1 MNTLGNIL
9 TRGIITRRFPLGFA
23 VLLLSFMVGGTV
35 ALLPAGTAEAKS
47 PERIDPEQVLSAE
60 GVRAYNSL
68 TPDVKSII
76 RNETVPQ
83 LLAEVR
89 AGPLRGVTGELY
101 DAEVRALVEF
111 VVATA
116 RKAQDALERAIAN
129 HTHETHEGIEI
140 QPLTGHFTH
149 CDYTTSMGSSSL
161 VVYVG
166 HVARCN
172 AIMAKMQAGV
182 LLKGPGY
189 SSGWQD
195 YGYFNTMS
203 ALAFTSH
210 GYDANTCWMGWG
222 HGAAKPV
229 DYGPNP
235 SPANGGQ
242 SLRLC
247 V

>member
-1 MNTLGNIL
+1 M
-9 TRGIITRRFPLGFA
+9 
-23 VLLLSFMVGGTV
+23 
-35 ALLPAGTAEAKS
+35 
-47 PERIDPEQVLSAE
+47 LSAE
-60 GVRAYNSL
+60 GVRVYNSL

-83 LLAEVR
+83 LLAEVK

-116 RKAQDALERAIAN
+116 KEAQDALERAIAN
-129 HTHETHEGIEI
+129 HTHEGIRMRA
-140 QPLTGHFTH
+140 LTGHFTS
-149 CDYTTSMGSSSL
+149 CSYTTSMGSSSL

-166 HVARCN
+166 HVARCD
-172 AIMAKMQAGV
+172 ATMAVMEAGV

-189 SSGWQD
+189 WSGWRD
-195 YGYFNTMS
+195 YRYTIARS
-203 ALAFTSH
+203 ALGFTSH
-210 GYDANTCWMGWG
+210 GYDPDTCWQGWG
-222 HGAAKPV
+222 HGSATPM
-229 DYGPNP
+229 DDGPNP
-235 SPANGGQ
+235 SPSNGGR

>member
-1 MNTLGNIL
+1 M
-9 TRGIITRRFPLGFA
+9 TRRFPLGFA

-35 ALLPAGTAEAKS
+35 ALVPVGTAEAKS
-47 PERIDPEQVLSAE
+47 PERINPEQVLSAE
-60 GVRAYNSL
+60 GVRVYNSL

-83 LLAEVR
+83 LLVEVR

-129 HTHETHEGIEI
+129 HTHGTHEGIEI
-140 QPLTGHFTH
+140 QPLTGHFTP
-149 CDYTTSMGSSSL
+149 CSYTTSMGSSSL

-166 HVARCN
+166 HVARCD
-172 AIMAKMQAGV
+172 ASMAVMEAGV
-182 LLKGPGY
+182 WLRGPGGY
-189 SSGWQD
+189 HSGWRN
-195 YGYFNTMS
+195 YRYTNTTS
-203 ALAFTSH
+203 ALGFTSH
-210 GYDANTCWMGWG
+210 YNDTPNYCWVGWG
-222 HGAAKPV
+222 HGAATPHNN
-229 DYGPNP
+229 GPSP
-235 SPANGGQ
+235 GPANGGYAE
-242 SLRLC
+242 SHC

>member
-1 MNTLGNIL
+1 MNTLIRTSILGN
-9 TRGIITRRFPLGFA
+9 ITRRFSLGFA

-47 PERIDPEQVLSAE
+47 PERINPEQVLSAE

-83 LLAEVR
+83 LLAEVK

-116 RKAQDALERAIAN
+116 KEAQDALERAIAN
-129 HTHETHEGIEI
+129 HTHEGIRVRA
-140 QPLTGHFTH
+140 LTGHFTS
-149 CDYTTSMGSSSL
+149 CTYKTKMGSSSL
-161 VVYVG
+161 VVYTA
-166 HVARCN
+166 HVARCG
-172 AIMAKMQAGV
+172 ASMAVMEAAV
-182 LLKGPGY
+182 WLKGPGGY
-189 SSGWQD
+189 HSGWRN
-195 YGYFNTMS
+195 YRYRNTTS
-203 ALAFTSH
+203 AVGFTSH
-210 GYDANTCWMGWG
+210 YNDTPNFCWTSWG
-222 HGAAKPV
+222 HGSATPHNN
-229 DYGPNP
+229 GPSP
-235 SPANGGQ
+235 GPANGGEGM
-242 SLRLC
+242 SHC